1 MPAHTPDISSLPR
14 YDALMQPILQAL
26 AALGRSGTVEEIDNA
41 VVASLNLTQAQLDMT
56 YPASGAAIIPDR
68 LSWARS
74 YLKIAGLIASER
86 RGVWVLTNAGREAL
100 GGEDKSLRRIVA
112 SASKNRAGR
121 ITPAE
126 PEDALDLTVEGHA
139 TWQTRLLQAIMAMK
153 PDGFERLCQRLLR
166 ENGFIRVE
174 VTGRTGDGGID
185 GIGVLRVNLLSF
197 HVMFQCKKWKGS
209 VGAAEV
215 RDFRGAMM
223 GRAEK
228 GLIFTTSTFTAA
240 AQAEAAR
247 AGALPVDLVDGEAL
261 CAILKELEL
270 GVKVRQVEEVEIQ
283 ADFFE
288 GV

>member
-1 MPAHTPDISSLPR
+1 M
-14 YDALMQPILQAL
+14 
-26 AALGRSGTVEEIDNA
+26 
-41 VVASLNLTQAQLDMT
+41 
-56 YPASGAAIIPDR
+56 
-68 LSWARS
+68 
-74 YLKIAGLIASER
+74 
-86 RGVWVLTNAGREAL
+86 
-100 GGEDKSLRRIVA
+100 
-112 SASKNRAGR
+112 
-121 ITPAE
+121 
-126 PEDALDLTVEGHA
+126 
-139 TWQTRLLQAIMAMK
+139 
-153 PDGFERLCQRLLR
+153 
-166 ENGFIRVE
+166 
-174 VTGRTGDGGID
+174 
-185 GIGVLRVNLLSF
+185 
-197 HVMFQCKKWKGS
+197 
-209 VGAAEV
+209 